1 MKKVLAIAAAAVLSA
16 SVLAGC
22 TGGTDQGAG
31 GDTVTI
37 GGIGPLTG
45 DAASYGISVKNGG
58 ELAVEEINAAGG
70 INGKQIVYLYEDDE
84 NDAQKAINAYNRL
97 MDQGM
102 QVLMGTV
109 TSNPCI
115 AVADESV
122 KDGILQL
129 SPSGSAKDCTK
140 NPNGFRICFTDP
152 QQGEKMAEYIWNEEK
167 LTKIAVI
174 YDSSDS
180 YSTGIKDAFREKFTA
195 LGGTVVT
202 EEAFVS
208 GDKDFKAQL
217 TKISGTDAEGLFLPF
232 YYTEVAYVVDQ
243 AKSLGL
249 QLPYFGCDGW
259 DGVIDQL
266 KGNTEA
272 IEGAVFLT
280 PFIATAEKENI
291 AQFVQAYEAKY
302 NETPD
307 QFAADAYDAI
317 YVIKAAIEKA
327 GEMDND
333 KIIQAMTE
341 IEVDGVTGQMSFTA
355 DGEPDKVANF
365 AVIQNGEYIIK

>member
-1 MKKVLAIAAAAVLSA
+1 
-16 SVLAGC
+16 
-22 TGGTDQGAG
+22 
-31 GDTVTI
+31 
-37 GGIGPLTG
+37 
-45 DAASYGISVKNGG
+45 
-58 ELAVEEINAAGG
+58 
-70 INGKQIVYLYEDDE
+70 
-84 NDAQKAINAYNRL
+84 
-97 MDQGM
+97 
-102 QVLMGTV
+102 
-109 TSNPCI
+109 
-115 AVADESV
+115 
-122 KDGILQL
+122 
-129 SPSGSAKDCTK
+129 
-140 NPNGFRICFTDP
+140 
-152 QQGEKMAEYIWNEEK
+152 MAEYIWNEEK

-180 YSTGIKDAFREKFTA
+180 YSTGIKDAFKEKFTA

-302 NETPD
+302 NATPD

>member
-22 TGGTDQGAG
+22 TGGTDQSAG

>member
-1 MKKVLAIAAAAVLSA
+1 MKKVLTIAAAAVLSA

-70 INGKQIVYLYEDDE
+70 IDGKQIVYLYEDDE

-302 NETPD
+302 HETPD

>member
-1 MKKVLAIAAAAVLSA
+1 MKKVLTIAAAAVLSA

>member
-1 MKKVLAIAAAAVLSA
+1 MKKVLTIAAAAVLSA

-22 TGGTDQGAG
+22 TGGTDQSAG

-70 INGKQIVYLYEDDE
+70 IDGKQIVYLYEDDE